1 MGLFKGN
8 KNKDAAEADAAK
20 QSTQRRSRRIVVPG
34 QKDAAAPASSGTS
47 RVQQVNN
54 RTAPAAAP
62 STQRTPARPG
72 TQATTNPSGG
82 ETGRMVKP
90 PAAKAPSA
98 DGLMLGDQTGS
109 NVTLPSERP
118 KSREPIRDSQ
128 PLAFAGDL
136 STGADAGPARTGDKA
151 LLEFLVSKANLIP
164 QATADQAQQ
173 KARADGVAIDVAL
186 VSLDA
191 VSEDQ
196 LVSALTQEC
205 WVPHLRVDKY
215 EIRKKALDTIAR
227 EDAVRY
233 SVFPV
238 DKLGSLLTLA
248 MVNPLD
254 TETIRVLEGK
264 TGLDIKKVVATR
276 SEIAQGIEK
285 YYSGQVEAKDTSIS
299 FTQDIEPKSVT
310 QMLRN
315 VTVRDDL
322 AAPEPD
328 LLMDADPMIAAAPKK
343 KAGDSDIIPEIQD
356 IDDLLSSDEIIAPAI
371 IEPIGIEPI
380 SDDDLEPAAI
390 PEGEIEPLGIRPQAE
405 AADEFDDIGITAPA
419 ASVSDGIDIGDLDLS
434 LDDTEQIEPLAPA
447 AKASMP
453 LAPEFADETPALKP
467 PMVRSVAKAPAAK
480 APVATP
486 PVTRSIPVAPPKP
499 LALDEMRPVAP
510 AAKAAAPAALPP
522 LSAPARPAVPKAKA
536 TAPAA
541 GRTSAPRPA
550 AQMINLLPVM
560 EEEFQHAITHGKAHL
575 FERWVGLQTRNR
587 IINGIQV
594 EAELDDLLAGL
605 YAAPRRVG

>member
-8 KNKDAAEADAAK
+8 KNKNAAEADAAK

-34 QKDAAAPASSGTS
+34 QKGAAAPVSGGTS

-54 RTAPAAAP
+54 RGAPAVAP
-62 STQRTPARPG
+62 STQRTPVRPG
-72 TQATTNPSGG
+72 TQATSKPTGS

-98 DGLMLGDQTGS
+98 DGLMLGDQTGA
-109 NVTLPSERP
+109 NFTLPSERP

-128 PLAFAGDL
+128 PLSYAGDL
-136 STGADAGPARTGDKA
+136 SAGAVAGPARTGDKA
-151 LLEFLVSKANLIP
+151 LLDFLVSKANLIP

-173 KARADGVAIDVAL
+173 KAVADGVAIDVAL

-299 FTQDIEPKSVT
+299 FTQDTEPKSVT
-310 QMLRN
+310 QMLSN
-315 VTVRDDL
+315 VKVRDEL
-322 AAPEPD
+322 ASPEPD
-328 LLMDADPMIAAAPKK
+328 LLMDVEPMIAAAPKK
-343 KAGDSDIIPEIQD
+343 QAGDSDIIPEIQD

-390 PEGEIEPLGIRPQAE
+390 PEGEIEPLGIRPKAE
-405 AADEFDDIGITAPA
+405 ISDEFDDIGITAPA
-419 ASVSDGIDIGDLDLS
+419 ASFSDGIDIGEMDLS
-434 LDDTEQIEPLAPA
+434 LDDTAPIEPLIPA
-447 AKASMP
+447 ARASLP
-453 LAPEFADETPALKP
+453 LAPEFADETPAFAP
-467 PMVRSVAKAPAAK
+467 PVAK
-480 APVATP
+480 APVALP

-499 LALDEMRPVAP
+499 LAFDEMRPVAP
-510 AAKAAAPAALPP
+510 AARVAAPAALPP
-522 LSAPARPAVPKAKA
+522 LAAPATPVARPAAPKP

-541 GRTSAPRPA
+541 ARPA
-550 AQMINLLPVM
+550 GARPATQIINLMPVM

-594 EAELDDLLAGL
+594 EAELDEILAGL